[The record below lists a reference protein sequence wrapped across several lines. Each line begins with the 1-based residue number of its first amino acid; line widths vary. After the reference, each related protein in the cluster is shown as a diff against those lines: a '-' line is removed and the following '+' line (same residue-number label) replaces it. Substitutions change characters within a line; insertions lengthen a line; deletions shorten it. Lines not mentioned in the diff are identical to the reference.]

1 MAYSVGNLEVAN
13 YANTSSGKVTSGV
26 SSGNNGSVVVV
37 GPVTY
42 ASGGSAG
49 TILPGDYTYN
59 TGTFTTG
66 TYAGNG
72 GTAGGA
78 GAFNV
83 VSGSVTIDSFSFHV
97 NKGEGL
103 PKHSHIYA
111 HASFCTAGSC
121 IIRKENKELV
131 MDKTT
136 QPVNLLQDSWHEI
149 EALEDNTVFINVF
162 ADKHN
167 G

>member
-1 MAYSVGNLEVAN
+1 MTTKAIPPAHSF
-13 YANTSSGKVTSGV
+13 
-26 SSGNNGSVVVV
+26 
-37 GPVTY
+37 TY
-42 ASGGSAG
+42 
-49 TILPGDYTYN
+49 D
-59 TGTFTTG
+59 
-66 TYAGNG
+66 
-72 GTAGGA
+72 GA
-78 GAFNV
+78 RINV
-83 VSGSVTIDSFSFHV
+83 FHV

-103 PKHSHIYA
+103 PRHSHIYA